1 MAILSRIWPHLL
13 AVAAIIGAV
22 WYIDQR
28 GYDRAQKDEQ
38 LQRAESAATFA
49 ILLRRSEGR
58 LATIVTT
65 NDRALAE
72 GLAAV
77 RTYHGTV
84 IQPAIEKE
92 IADDPFLARSDAR
105 MSDGL
110 WRSLNAA
117 LASSTCARRADGG
130 IECPLP
136 HAPAAAGPALGNAGE
151 GDEP

>member
-65 NDRALAE
+65 NDRALA
-72 GLAAV
+72 
-77 RTYHGTV
+77 
-84 IQPAIEKE
+84 
-92 IADDPFLARSDAR
+92 DPFLARSDAR